1 MRGAPCFYVFLLK
14 IFRNEGRVSAVLM
27 SAWRAAGHP
36 TSAAGLLKYF
46 PEVIVEFV
54 YIIYI
59 HIHCYTE
66 TAYIYVYIYYLYF
79 IYILL
84 LFWKTVVWY
93 TSKDEVKLPE
103 GFDG

>member
-1 MRGAPCFYVFLLK
+1 MRGALCFYVFLLK

-66 TAYIYVYIYYLYF
+66 TAYIYVF
-79 IYILL
+79 IYIYIIYIL
-84 LFWKTVVWY
+84 Y
-93 TSKDEVKLPE
+93 TYFSCFGRQSCGIHLKMK
-103 GFDG
+103 